1 MRFAQAATRD
11 GAAARFAEN
20 ERLVARGFWA
30 KLRRFAARLPFAE
43 PLVAAYYCAFDRE
56 TPLKVRVTLVGALAY
71 FVSPFDAVPDW
82 LPAIGF
88 TDDAAV
94 LMAAIKLVADHM
106 RPEHYAA
113 AREKLAQLR

>member
-1 MRFAQAATRD
+1 MRFAQAATLD
-11 GAAARFAEN
+11 DAAARFAEN

-30 KLRRFAARLPFAE
+30 KLRRLAARLPFAE
-43 PLVAAYYCAFDRE
+43 TLLAAYYCAFDRE
-56 TPLKVRVTLVGALAY
+56 TPLRVRVMLIGALAY
-71 FVSPFDAVPDW
+71 FVSPFDAVPDF

-94 LMAAIKLVADHM
+94 LMTAIKLVVDHM

-113 AREKLAQLR
+113 ARDKLAELR